1 MSLQTLDALTT
12 RTSVVRVDLL
22 PREVAA
28 ARGSRLLRIALGAGL
43 AVVAGVACAATLV
56 TAGHVSTA
64 EEALAAEQQ
73 RTLQLQQ
80 AQRAY
85 ADVPVVL
92 AQLEDAEDVR
102 RQVTAGDV
110 PTYLLLDQLA
120 ARAPLDLALTAVE
133 VAVDAGSAA
142 GAAASSAAGS
152 ATAPAAGAAAEVVGT
167 DPLAVAGIG
176 TVSVTGQTKS
186 QAQVA
191 AFMDAVDTVGGMTG
205 TRLSSST
212 LDPTTGLITFTTTAT
227 LTDDALS
234 STR

>member
-28 ARGSRLLRIALGAGL
+28 ARGSRLLRIGLGAGL
-43 AVVAGVACAATLV
+43 AAVAGVACAATLV

-64 EEALAAEQQ
+64 KEALAAEQQ

-92 AQLEDAEDVR
+92 GQLEDAKDVQ

-120 ARAPLDLALTAVE
+120 GRAPLDLALTAVDLK
-133 VAVDAGSAA
+133 VTP
-142 GAAASSAAGS
+142 GAA
-152 ATAPAAGAAAEVVGT
+152 TGAATGAAEEVVGA

-176 TVSVTGQTKS
+176 TVSVTGQTRS

-191 AFMDAVDTVGGMTG
+191 AFMDAVDTIGGMTG

-212 LDPTTGLITFTTTAT
+212 LDPATGLITFTTTTT

>member
-28 ARGSRLLRIALGAGL
+28 ARGGRLLRIGLGAGL
-43 AVVAGVACAATLV
+43 AAVVGVACAATLV

-73 RTLQLQQ
+73 RSLQLQQ

-92 AQLEDAEDVR
+92 GQLEDAKDVQQ
-102 RQVTAGDV
+102 QVTAGDV

-120 ARAPLDLALTAVE
+120 GRAPLDLALTAVDLKI
-133 VAVDAGSAA
+133 AAGSAA
-142 GAAASSAAGS
+142 GS
-152 ATAPAAGAAAEVVGT
+152 AAEVVST

-191 AFMDAVDTVGGMTG
+191 AFMDAVDTIGGMTG

-212 LDPTTGLITFTTTAT
+212 LDPATGLITFTTTAT